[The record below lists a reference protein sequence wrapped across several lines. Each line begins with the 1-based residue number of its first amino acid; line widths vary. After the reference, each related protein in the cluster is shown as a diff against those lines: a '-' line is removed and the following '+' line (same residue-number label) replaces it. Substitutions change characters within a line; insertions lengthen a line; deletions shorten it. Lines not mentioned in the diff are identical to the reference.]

1 MKAAGAAR
9 TASPT
14 MPERIE
20 RDAVANLEVAD
31 SFADLDDLAGGFVA
45 EQGWESRNHALGAEF
60 PIDDMQVGAADAA
73 CADPNQ
79 EFAFRGPRRG
89 RFDYFGARRWPSL
102 CDCFHFA
109 RPLPS
114 FNTTSMRSASKRH
127 FQDRRQRLFEM
138 AQRSATIA
146 HPRANQT
153 VVGVLFQSMRNP
165 A

>member
-31 SFADLDDLAGGFVA
+31 AFTDLDDFACGFVA
-45 EQGWESRNHALGAEF
+45 EHDREPRDHALGAEF

-73 CADPNQ
+73 RADPNQ
-79 EFAFRGPRRG
+79 ELAFRRPRRR
-89 RFDYFGARRWPSL
+89 RFDHLGARRGPSL
-102 CDCFHFA
+102 RDCFQFA

-114 FNTTSMRSASKRH
+114 FNTTSMRSASKR
-127 FQDRRQRLFEM
+127 FSGSEGYSKW
-138 AQRSATIA
+138 RSGA
-146 HPRANQT
+146 PR
-153 VVGVLFQSMRNP
+153 
-165 A
+165 